1 VLFSYRQTQTEPP
14 LDAGRKYVYSDIM
27 RCVMAERGNISSML
41 IGADDPKV
49 FLEHRLG
56 DSIKFQAFLL
66 VILRYASV

>member
-1 VLFSYRQTQTEPP
+1 
-14 LDAGRKYVYSDIM
+14 
-27 RCVMAERGNISSML
+27 ML